1 MRLQEGFSFAHS
13 TAGIINMVLEVQMK
27 VCVEAAMFHLC
38 CIISEVDYAGTYIF
52 KLKWLQNV
60 HLLWL

>member
-27 VCVEAAMFHLC
+27 VCVEAAVFHLYC
-38 CIISEVDYAGTYIF
+38 VISEVDYAGT
-52 KLKWLQNV
+52 
-60 HLLWL
+60 

>member
-27 VCVEAAMFHLC
+27 VCVEAAVFHSC
-38 CIISEVDYAGTYIF
+38 YVISEVDYADT
-52 KLKWLQNV
+52 
-60 HLLWL
+60 

>member
-27 VCVEAAMFHLC
+27 VRVEAAVFHLC
-38 CIISEVDYAGTYIF
+38 CIISEIMQPQFET
-52 KLKWLQNV
+52 
-60 HLLWL
+60 